1 MMTKRPFLAREIVA
15 RLGDGRMFVRTFSVS
30 TTAVPSKQQAP
41 GTSALLPLRGVF
53 PVLVTPFHNDKE
65 ETIDLESFRRCISF
79 MKNDVGCQG
88 VTIAGVLGESNRLTD
103 FEKIILIET
112 AVDQKLQSNRNLD
125 FQLCVGV
132 SHAGTAATSS
142 LCQMAYELGADAV
155 MVSPTKDSALGP
167 QPSNDTIFGL
177 YETIADKCPNI
188 NIVLQDL
195 PSLSGVH
202 LSIDL
207 MARILSEIPQVTT
220 IKLESLPTTVRIH
233 DLCTSDYAPPRDSY
247 SILTGLGALYAGFD
261 LLQGQ
266 HSESGNVRTDG
277 FMTGFAFPE
286 ILMAMVDFE
295 RQQQYDKICQVYEKY
310 LSLIVL
316 EQKPGEGLAIRKEIY
331 KRRGL
336 ISSSHVRHPGKNL
349 SMALQKTIQWQLER
363 LFPSNTINVEQLIST
378 KAILA
383 SQM

>member
-1 MMTKRPFLAREIVA
+1 
-15 RLGDGRMFVRTFSVS
+15 
-30 TTAVPSKQQAP
+30 
-41 GTSALLPLRGVF
+41 
-53 PVLVTPFHNDKE
+53 
-65 ETIDLESFRRCISF
+65 
-79 MKNDVGCQG
+79 
-88 VTIAGVLGESNRLTD
+88 
-103 FEKIILIET
+103 
-112 AVDQKLQSNRNLD
+112 
-125 FQLCVGV
+125 
-132 SHAGTAATSS
+132 
-142 LCQMAYELGADAV
+142 
-155 MVSPTKDSALGP
+155 
-167 QPSNDTIFGL
+167 
-177 YETIADKCPNI
+177 
-188 NIVLQDL
+188 
-195 PSLSGVH
+195 
-202 LSIDL
+202 
-207 MARILSEIPQVTT
+207 
-220 IKLESLPTTVRIH
+220 
-233 DLCTSDYAPPRDSY
+233 
-247 SILTGLGALYAGFD
+247 LYAGFD